1 MQKTVSLL
9 ISAYKQSLRYPTIPK
24 LHSRAEE
31 HISICRVP
39 KPVMDDF
46 VDKAEELDMSREK
59 GSRDR
64 RGGKGNRGGKTGG
77 GGGGKGEGREIMV
90 SKALSKLLRH
100 AAVEAGLKLDA
111 EGYASVEQVVSSL
124 LFFFLRLLLCGG
136 GKGEGR
142 EIMVSKA
149 LSKLLRHAAVEAGLK
164 LDAEGYASVEQ
175 VVSSLL
181 FFFLRLLL
189 CITGWT
195 FDFRYQSPKS
205 DIWYPKPDTQKD
217 MSLLPR
223 AKTQVENVTNT
234 SL

>member
-124 LFFFLRLLLCGG
+124 LFFFLRLLLC
-136 GKGEGR
+136 
-142 EIMVSKA
+142 
-149 LSKLLRHAAVEAGLK
+149 
-164 LDAEGYASVEQ
+164 
-175 VVSSLL
+175 
-181 FFFLRLLL
+181 
-189 CITGWT
+189 ITGWT